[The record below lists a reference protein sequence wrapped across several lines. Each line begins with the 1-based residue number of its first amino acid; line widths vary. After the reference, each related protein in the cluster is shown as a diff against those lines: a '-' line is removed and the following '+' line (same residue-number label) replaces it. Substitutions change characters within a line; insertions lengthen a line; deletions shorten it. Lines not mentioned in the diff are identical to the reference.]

1 MYLGLAVGNLFIQSD
16 MFFMR
21 LNDLLPG
28 HLDEREST
36 TERDLVVRVRTDLK
50 AGEWFTNGDRV
61 IFFVGEIDNNFSSSS
76 LFPFSSGLL
85 PFNSTISVDAQ

>member
-21 LNDLLPG
+21 LNDLYQVIWM
-28 HLDEREST
+28 REST